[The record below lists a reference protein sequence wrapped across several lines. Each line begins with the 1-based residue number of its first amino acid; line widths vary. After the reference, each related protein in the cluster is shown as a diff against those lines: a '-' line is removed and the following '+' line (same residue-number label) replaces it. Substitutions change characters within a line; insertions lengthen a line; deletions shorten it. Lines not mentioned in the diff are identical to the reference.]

1 MDYVNHPAEVP
12 LKGTIRIP
20 GDKSISHRAV
30 MIGSIAEGVT
40 EIEHFASGADCGHT
54 ADGMRALGVEIAE
67 VEGKLSVHGRGLRGL
82 KAASKPLDAGN
93 AGTMMRLLSGIL
105 AGQDFESTIGG
116 DAYLNRRPMKRIM
129 EPLRL
134 MGAEVSG
141 VEDEYPPLRIRGGN
155 LRPISYRMPVASAQ
169 VKSCVLFAGLYADG
183 QTTVIEQAP
192 SRDHTERMLRA
203 FGATLEQ
210 QRVRTLVVGEDE
222 EAEVARR
229 LRRLEGAP
237 ETTEIVV
244 GVMGGPRL
252 EGQRVVVPGD
262 ISAAAFFLV
271 AGTMVPDSEIHIE
284 GVGLNPTR
292 RGILDVLRRMGAKIE
307 VEQKGESGGEPFGD
321 LMVRSAELGRIR
333 IGGALIPGLI
343 DEIPILAV
351 AATQVPGEVVIRDAG
366 ELRKK
371 ETDRIKA
378 VVSNLRRM
386 GAKVGEMPDGMVIEG
401 GRPLKGARVDSFGD
415 HRIAMAFAVAGLV
428 AEGETTI
435 TGAEWADVSFPGFYQ
450 VLEALKS

>member
-1 MDYVNHPAEVP
+1 MDYVVHPAKTP
-12 LKGTIRIP
+12 LRGAIRVP

-30 MIGSIAEGVT
+30 MIGSISEGVT
-40 EIEHFASGADCGHT
+40 EIEHFSSGADCGHT
-54 ADGMRALGVEIAE
+54 VEGMKDLGVEIE
-67 VEGKLSVHGRGLRGL
+67 EIDGKLLVHGRGLRGL
-82 KAASKPLDAGN
+82 RAAPKPLEAGN

-105 AGQDFESTIGG
+105 AGQDFESIIGG

-183 QTTVIEQAP
+183 RTTVIERTP

-203 FGATLEQ
+203 FGAAVEQ
-210 QRVRTLVVGEDE
+210 GSVRPSVRSEDR

-229 LRRLEGAP
+229 LRRLEGAS
-237 ETTEIVV
+237 ETAEIEI

-262 ISAAAFFLV
+262 LSAAAFFSV
-271 AGTMVPDSEIHIE
+271 AGTMVPDSEICIE

-292 RGILDVLRRMGAKIE
+292 RGILEVLRRMGAKIE

-321 LMVRSAELGRIR
+321 LIVRSAELGRIR

-351 AATQVPGEVVIRDAG
+351 AATQVPGEVVIRDAE

-378 VVSNLRRM
+378 VVENLRKM
-386 GAKVGEMPDGMVIEG
+386 GAKVGEMPDGLVIEG

-428 AEGETTI
+428 AEGETVI
-435 TGAEWADVSFPGFYQ
+435 TRAEWADVSFPGFYG
-450 VLEALKS
+450 VLENLRS